1 MRQSQPA
8 RRQGQWDLRA
18 AGNFIGGGT
27 GTGLVVAAAV
37 AVALL
42 PSAHAVPVV
51 PVIVGMLFVIAG
63 LSLVWLEIGKPWRAL
78 NVFFHPQT
86 SWMTR
91 EAILAGPL
99 VACCAAA
106 AWTGAPVLLA
116 PAALLAAG
124 FVYCQARMLRA
135 SRAIPAWS
143 HPRTVA
149 LILATAAAEG
159 TGVFLVLVGA
169 NSTAM
174 LALALLATLAR
185 EAACEA
191 LRRGLV
197 ESNAPAGTLEWFE
210 RPLARALRALRIVAA
225 LLMLVAL
232 VGVAGAASP
241 LLAAVG
247 GAIAALTGWALKAIL
262 ITRMGYLRGAR
273 IARAPARGRGAAA
286 AVTPAPVRLEQRDN
300 RATRR
305 CA

>member
-1 MRQSQPA
+1 MRQSQLA

-37 AVALL
+37 AAAL
-42 PSAHAVPVV
+42 PGAHVVLAV
-51 PVIVGMLFVIAG
+51 PVIVGMLFVMAG

-99 VACCAAA
+99 VVCCAAA
-106 AWTGAPVLLA
+106 AWTGEPALLA
-116 PAALLAAG
+116 PSALLAAG

-143 HPRTVA
+143 HPRTVP

-159 TGVFLVLVGA
+159 TGLFLVLGGS

-174 LALALLATLAR
+174 LTLALLATLTR
-185 EAACEA
+185 EAAHEA

-197 ESNAPAGTLEWFE
+197 ESNPPAGTLEWFE
-210 RPLARALRALRIVAA
+210 RPLARALRALRIAA
-225 LLMLVAL
+225 AVLMLAAL
-232 VGVAGAASP
+232 VGFVPAASP
-241 LLAAVG
+241 LLAAAG

-262 ITRMGYLRGAR
+262 ITRMGYMRGAR
-273 IARAPARGRGAAA
+273 IARAPARGRGEAA
-286 AVTPAPVRLEQRDN
+286 AVTPAQSPSQPFGARG
-300 RATRR
+300 TRPIR
-305 CA
+305 

>member
-1 MRQSQPA
+1 MRQSQLA

-27 GTGLVVAAAV
+27 GTGLVVAATV
-37 AVALL
+37 AAAL
-42 PSAHAVPVV
+42 PGAHVVLAV

-99 VACCAAA
+99 VVCCAAT
-106 AWTGAPVLLA
+106 AWTGAPALLA
-116 PAALLAAG
+116 PSALLAAG

-149 LILATAAAEG
+149 LTLATAAAEG
-159 TGVFLVLVGA
+159 TGAFVVLGGA
-169 NSTAM
+169 DSTAM

-185 EAACEA
+185 EAAHEA

-197 ESNAPAGTLEWFE
+197 ASNAPAGTLEWFE
-210 RPLARALRALRIVAA
+210 RPLARALLALRIVAA

-241 LLAAVG
+241 LLAAAG
-247 GAIAALTGWALKAIL
+247 GAIAVLTGWALKAIL
-262 ITRMGYLRGAR
+262 ITRMAFMRGAR
-273 IARAPARGRGAAA
+273 IARAPARGRGEAA
-286 AVTPAPVRLEQRDN
+286 AVMPAQPFGARG
-300 RATRR
+300 TRPIR
-305 CA
+305 